1 MIATD
6 LDGTIVRH
14 DNTIAP
20 RTIAAF
26 TAAHNAGIE
35 IYFVTGRP
43 PRWMPEIK
51 EAFGFGSAICA
62 NGAMLYDLINDK
74 VLDQWLIPVE
84 TQKKITK
91 SLREAIPS
99 VSFAV
104 EIDGTFHREKIYI
117 PRWDA
122 GLDNVGVDV
131 AEDAMTDPALKI
143 LARCS
148 DGEYTSDE
156 MLVMATKA
164 LEGIANVT
172 HSSAKDSLLEISALG
187 VSKGQTLAKVAGSLG
202 ISANDVVT
210 FGDNPNDFSML
221 QWAGRSWAMSDGHQD
236 GPLHAKF
243 VADAHHKEGVAI
255 IIEQLLE
262 LPA

>member
-1 MIATD
+1 
-6 LDGTIVRH
+6 
-14 DNTIAP
+14 
-20 RTIAAF
+20 
-26 TAAHNAGIE
+26 
-35 IYFVTGRP
+35 
-43 PRWMPEIK
+43 MPEIK
-51 EAFGFGSAICA
+51 EAFGFGNAICA
-62 NGAMLYDLINDK
+62 NGAMLYDLMNDK
-74 VLDQWLIPVE
+74 VLDQWLMSVE

-91 SLREAIPS
+91 AMREAIPT

-148 DGEYTSDE
+148 DGDFTSDE

-172 HSSAKDSLLEISALG
+172 HSSAKDSLLEISAYG
-187 VSKGQTLAKVAGSLG
+187 VSKGQTLAKIAGGLG
-202 ISANDVVT
+202 ISAEDVVA

-221 QWAGRSWAMSDGHQD
+221 EWAGRSWAMADGHSDG
-236 GPLHAKF
+236 PKHAKF
-243 VADAHHKEGVAI
+243 VADPHHHEGVAI

-262 LPA
+262 FPE